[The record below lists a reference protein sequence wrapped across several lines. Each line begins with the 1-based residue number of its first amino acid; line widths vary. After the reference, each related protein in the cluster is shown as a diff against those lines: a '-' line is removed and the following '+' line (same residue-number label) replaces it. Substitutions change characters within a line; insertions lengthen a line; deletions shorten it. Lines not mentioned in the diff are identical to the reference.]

1 MRFQSPIIAALAW
14 LYVAAAPLAAQAR
27 ADSATIPRDAA
38 FEAKVRDVALSL
50 RCPVCQNNSIEE
62 SPAVFAQD
70 MKREVRQRLAAGE
83 SPDDIRRYFVSRYGE
98 WVLTKPRAA
107 GVNLSVWLL
116 PVVALF
122 AGSLVVWTAV
132 RRWVRQGDA
141 ARLQAAASMAPATAE
156 PVAALDA
163 TELRGRK
170 ATLQASL
177 QELNSEF
184 DAGRLDARDLAILK
198 QRDEAELAAV
208 TEALKRLKKE
218 APDAARQR
226 HEARRSPTGLGGVWL
241 ARLGWGVGLAGFA
254 LILVLTLRGSVAAR
268 PEGGTITGMQ
278 VASVPP
284 VDMELQKI
292 GPLDSLRIAQLEE
305 KIRGDST
312 NVPALIELGHLYLA
326 QGLIEKAVLVDTLA
340 IRLQPDAPSSAE
352 AFAHLGMILWGTG
365 ETEGALKSLDKA
377 VFLRPELPEALL
389 YRGIILFQ
397 GMQDMPAAAEA
408 LDHYLAVA
416 PPDANTGRIRALRD
430 AARQASAGS

>member
-1 MRFQSPIIAALAW
+1 MRFQSPIIAVLTWWLA
-14 LYVAAAPLAAQAR
+14 AAAPLAAQAR
-27 ADSATIPRDAA
+27 PDSVVIPKDAA

-62 SPAVFAQD
+62 SPAVLAQD

-83 SPDDIRRYFVSRYGE
+83 SPDEIRRYFVSRYGE

-122 AGSLVVWTAV
+122 AGALVVWSAV

-141 ARLQAAASMAPATAE
+141 ARVQAAVLVAPSVTE
-156 PVAALDA
+156 PGTLLDA
-163 TELRGRK
+163 GELRARK

-177 QELNSEF
+177 QELTSEF
-184 DAGRLDARDLAILK
+184 EAGRLDARDLAILK
-198 QRDEAELAAV
+198 GRDEAELAKV
-208 TEALKRLKKE
+208 VESLKRLKKE
-218 APDAARQR
+218 TADAGKSRAEGRPATAGR
-226 HEARRSPTGLGGVWL
+226 GGVWF
-241 ARLGWGVGLAGFA
+241 ARLGWSVGLAAFA

-268 PEGGTITGMQ
+268 PEGAVITGSQ
-278 VASVPP
+278 VASVAP

-292 GPLDSLRIAQLEE
+292 GPLDSLRIAQLEA
-305 KIRGDST
+305 KVAGDST

-326 QGLIEKAVLVDTLA
+326 QGLIEKATLVDTLA

-365 ETEGALKSLDKA
+365 ETAGALQSLDKA

-408 LDHYLAVA
+408 FDHYLAVA

-430 AARQASAGS
+430 AARQAATGS